1 MSSDRMMRGN
11 RIAFKF
17 FPDHALARNLAR
29 LIGPPFIR
37 ARLHS
42 CSRYTHGYMR
52 KFEMH
57 KGLVMPSLSPHPPG
71 CNRLL
76 PLPPNACWSIANVY
90 NGTHGPVYSCDKQCT
105 QTPTAQG
112 VRAPQTVQQQK
123 NKRMN

>member
-29 LIGPPFIR
+29 LALTSSAGVQSASAAAPK
-37 ARLHS
+37 
-42 CSRYTHGYMR
+42 CV
-52 KFEMH
+52 
-57 KGLVMPSLSPHPPG
+57 LVNCH
-71 CNRLL
+71 
-76 PLPPNACWSIANVY
+76 VY

-112 VRAPQTVQQQK
+112 VRAPQTIQQQK

>member
-57 KGLVMPSLSPHPPG
+57 KDLV
-71 CNRLL
+71 
-76 PLPPNACWSIANVY
+76 IAFALTSSAGVQSASAAAPKCVPVNCHVY

-112 VRAPQTVQQQK
+112 VRAPQTIQQQK